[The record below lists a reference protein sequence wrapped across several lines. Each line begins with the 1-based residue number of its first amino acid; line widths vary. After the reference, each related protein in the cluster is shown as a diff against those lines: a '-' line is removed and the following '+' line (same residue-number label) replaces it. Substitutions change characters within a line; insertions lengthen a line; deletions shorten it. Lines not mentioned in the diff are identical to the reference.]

1 MPAREGLG
9 EDLGPL
15 SLATALVPAR
25 ILQRATNSSRGRC
38 WSGIFEPTR
47 INRGGSDD
55 GTGARAYS
63 QWPADRANRAAFQRL
78 PEKRWPRNSMT
89 APGSSVDFKDDAAW
103 TTERW
108 QQALKILLVEASA
121 CRISAT

>member
-15 SLATALVPAR
+15 SLATAPFPVH
-25 ILQRATNSSRGRC
+25 ILQWATNSSRGRC
-38 WSGIFEPTR
+38 CSGCVKLTR

-63 QWPADRANRAAFQRL
+63 RWSAEPA
-78 PEKRWPRNSMT
+78 
-89 APGSSVDFKDDAAW
+89 
-103 TTERW
+103 TERRFN
-108 QQALKILLVEASA
+108 A
-121 CRISAT
+121 CLSNVGR

>member
-15 SLATALVPAR
+15 SLATAPIPAH
-25 ILQRATNSSRGRC
+25 ILQWATISSRGRC
-38 WSGIFEPTR
+38 CSGCIKLTR

-63 QWPADRANRAAFQRL
+63 HWPAQI
-78 PEKRWPRNSMT
+78 PRPCGVSTPAWRDLVPMMDVASMEAT
-89 APGSSVDFKDDAAW
+89 A
-103 TTERW
+103 
-108 QQALKILLVEASA
+108 VEV
-121 CRISAT
+121 

>member
-1 MPAREGLG
+1 MKVPGREFDQLCYHYRGLTDILLVAATQAREGLG

-38 WSGIFEPTR
+38 CSGCIKLTR

-63 QWPADRANRAAFQRL
+63 HWPAEPA
-78 PEKRWPRNSMT
+78 
-89 APGSSVDFKDDAAW
+89 
-103 TTERW
+103 TERRFNACLMRLGPHDGRRSD
-108 QQALKILLVEASA
+108 ALAA
-121 CRISAT
+121 

>member
-1 MPAREGLG
+1 MRLGHFAELCIKGPVIALPTEPYLTDVLLVAAMPAREGLG

-25 ILQRATNSSRGRC
+25 ILQRATISSRGRC
-38 WSGIFEPTR
+38 WSGTFEPTR

-63 QWPADRANRAAFQRL
+63 HWPAEPA
-78 PEKRWPRNSMT
+78 
-89 APGSSVDFKDDAAW
+89 
-103 TTERW
+103 TERRFN
-108 QQALKILLVEASA
+108 A
-121 CRISAT
+121 CP